1 MSEERKEQPR
11 PMTQEELEAD
21 AIAAEIA
28 ARAEEGKPAPE
39 PQAPKQTP
47 EPQKLE
53 PPKDAPI
60 KESTPAPAETPS
72 VEIEALKS
80 VMAEKD
86 ARIAE
91 LTKRIRDDDGKRG
104 GELTVMRDQIAKL
117 GDQLRDLMAENREL
131 RHAKP
136 AEPATPPEP
145 DTLETEFPE
154 VAKGVDRRTKPAL
167 DEARKASQ
175 DAKEAKEKLQR
186 IEESQY
192 QRDYGEFIGKVRTA
206 VPKLDQYNA
215 DPDFIEWCKGR
226 NPGSPY
232 PRQATFDECRRVM
245 DAGPVIELFQ
255 QWENMRNDTANPQS
269 HGPSKPS
276 KEAQV
281 EVPRSSAAATK
292 GKPQVKGNRIKEI
305 EDKIFKFGTATK
317 EDRLEYERL
326 LDEQAQGSS
335 AA

>member
-1 MSEERKEQPR
+1 
-11 PMTQEELEAD
+11 MTQEELEAD

-28 ARAEEGKPAPE
+28 ARAEEGQPVPE
-39 PQAPKQTP
+39 PVAPKQTP
-47 EPQKLE
+47 EPPKSE

-60 KESTPAPAETPS
+60 KESTPVPAETPS
-72 VEIEALKS
+72 AEIEALKS

-91 LTKRIRDDDGKRG
+91 LTKRVRDDDGKRG
-104 GELTVMRDQIAKL
+104 GELTVMRDQIARL

-131 RHAKP
+131 RHAQP

-154 VAKGVDRRTKPAL
+154 VAKGVDKRTKPAL
-167 DEARKASQ
+167 DEARKAAQ
-175 DAKEAKEKLQR
+175 ETKANREE
-186 IEESQY
+186 IERLKQSQY

-206 VPKLDQYNA
+206 VPQLDQYNA

-255 QWENMRNDTANPQS
+255 QWEKMQNDTANP
-269 HGPSKPS
+269 PSSKPGKPS
-276 KEAQV
+276 KEAQI
-281 EVPRSSAAATK
+281 EVPRSAAAATK
-292 GKPQVKGNRIKEI
+292 GKPPVKDNRIKEI

-317 EDRLEYERL
+317 DDRLEYERL
-326 LDEQAQGSS
+326 LDEQANSSS